1 MMDLLPQHPHS
12 IIVDPKTCHETLV
25 LLHSLMVLL
34 IDGLRKFYIEKDY
47 SYFDPHVGENACQ
60 IRAYILM
67 LLSKKHNINKAN
79 ERIHLL
85 SQKIN
90 SIENLLKTKIVY
102 QIDGKNLKIIE
113 LLHKYNLVSKLYTDE
128 VIVYKSYFL
137 TFFRKKYDDNFFIDD
152 VFISAYLQISRR
164 MSKRITHQYQVFLSK
179 ISCIFIKKLST
190 DLGFSR
196 SDYANLLAPMYS
208 DGKMVYPCFFYSKV
222 LFLHMIK
229 NKKSILIVINNG
241 ASSGMVQMLFEYGN
255 NYGVLVHKNIKNNLE
270 DQTCMVI
277 RCFRNVQLKLTPEE
291 LLKKINKFGLYNVLL
306 MNMAS
311 HPQFS
316 GAKLAYLEHS
326 LMSYDKTPTLKEK
339 EMAYELSLF
348 KGNAEALGFSR
359 EDKSLLVI
367 KHIFISTLTNEI
379 LGKREKNE
387 FVQERALV

>member
-12 IIVDPKTCHETLV
+12 LIVDPKTCHEILT

-34 IDGLRKFYIEKDY
+34 IDGLRKFYIDKDY
-47 SYFDPHVGENACQ
+47 NYFDPHVGENACQ

-67 LLSKKHNINKAN
+67 LLSKKHNINKTN

-85 SQKIN
+85 SQKIDN
-90 SIENLLKTKIVY
+90 IENLLKTKAIY
-102 QIDGKNLKIIE
+102 QIDGKNLEIIE
-113 LLHKYNLVSKLYTDE
+113 FLHKYNLVFKLYTDE

-137 TFFRKKYDDNFFIDD
+137 TFFRKKSDDNFFIDD
-152 VFISAYLQISRR
+152 ALISACLQISRR
-164 MSKRITHQYQVFLSK
+164 MSKRITHQYQVFLSR
-179 ISCIFIKKLST
+179 ISCVFIKKLST

-208 DGKMVYPCFFYSKV
+208 DGKMVYPCFFYSKM

-229 NKKSILIVINNG
+229 NKKNILIVINNG
-241 ASSGMVQMLFEYGN
+241 ISSSMIQILFEHGN
-255 NYGVLVHKNIKNNLE
+255 TYGVLVHKNIKNNFE

-277 RCFRNVQLKLTPEE
+277 SCVRNVQLKLTPEE
-291 LLKKINKFGLYNVLL
+291 LLKKINGFGLYNILL

-326 LMSYDKTPTLKEK
+326 LMSYDKTPTSKEK
-339 EMAYELSLF
+339 EMAYELNLF
-348 KGNAEALGFSR
+348 KGNAETLGFSR
-359 EDKSLLVI
+359 ENKSLLVI
-367 KHIFISTLTNEI
+367 KHIFMSTLTNEI
-379 LGKREKNE
+379 LSKREKNE
-387 FVQERALV
+387 FVREKALI